1 MRKILYILVVSVIAL
16 AAAFGIAALPGHV
29 SGEIGDTQIEAG
41 TPVIVLGLIV
51 AFALLYVLV
60 RWLTHLVRLPRHY
73 GRWRTGGRQR
83 IGDAAVTSA
92 MVALAGGNSAA
103 ADRAV
108 ARARRALGDT
118 PQTLMLA
125 ASAARLAGR
134 EDAASDA
141 FRALAKRKDAA
152 AFLGHHGLLR
162 QAIAREDW
170 TEASAL
176 ARQAESAQ
184 PGTAWLRQQ
193 RSQLAISAGNWNEA
207 FEHADP
213 KSPRAAL
220 AAAAAQSATAQSWHA
235 RRLARR
241 AWKEDPTLA
250 AAALAYAG
258 QLRASGK
265 EEKAQAVIRQT
276 WTLAPQPDLAD
287 FALAPLADKEERLK
301 AARQL
306 TEPNPDTVESQLLLA
321 RTALLANQIA
331 EARRHAE
338 AAKGTGLNQRRLWL
352 LFADIAE
359 TENPDSEEGRIA
371 MRNALRQAAV
381 ADPDPGW
388 QCSSCR
394 TVNVVWAP
402 ACPACGAVG
411 TLSWS
416 APAVSRNVPA
426 LVEEQ
431 G

>member
-1 MRKILYILVVSVIAL
+1 MRKILYILVVSMVAL
-16 AAAFGIAALPGHV
+16 AAAWGIASLPGHV
-29 SGEIGDTQIEAG
+29 SGEMGDTQIEAS
-41 TPVIVLGLIV
+41 TPVIVTALLISFV
-51 AFALLYVLV
+51 LLYVLV
-60 RWLTHLVRLPRHY
+60 RWLTHLIRLPRHV
-73 GRWRTGGRQR
+73 GRWRSGGRQR
-83 IGDAAVTSA
+83 VGDAAVTAA
-92 MVALAGGNSAA
+92 MVALAAGNSGAA
-103 ADRAV
+103 ERAV

-125 ASAARLAGR
+125 ASAARLAGH
-134 EDAASDA
+134 EDQAADA
-141 FRALAKRKDAA
+141 FRALAKRQDAA

-162 QAIAREDW
+162 QAIGREDW
-170 TEASAL
+170 TEAAAL

-193 RSQLAISAGNWNEA
+193 RSRLAIRAGNWNEA

-213 KSPRAAL
+213 STPRAAL
-220 AAAAAQSATAQSWHA
+220 AAAAAQSSTAQSWHA

-241 AWKEDPTLA
+241 AWKEEPALT

-258 QLRASGK
+258 QLRVAGK
-265 EEKAQAVIRQT
+265 EDKAQAVIRQT
-276 WTLAPQPDLAD
+276 WTLAPQPDLAG
-287 FALAPLADKEERLK
+287 FALAPLSDKQERLN

-306 TEPNPDTVESQLLLA
+306 TEANPDNVESQLLLA
-321 RTALLANQIA
+321 RTALAAGQIA

-338 AAKGTGLNQRRLWL
+338 AAKSTGLNQRRLWL

-388 QCSSCR
+388 QCSACR
-394 TVNVVWAP
+394 TVNAVWLP
-402 ACPACGAVG
+402 ACPACDAVG

-416 APAVSRNVPA
+416 APPVSRNVPVV
-426 LVEEQ
+426 VENAE
-431 G
+431 